1 MPEAMDI
8 ILAILGHV
16 MQEAKSIGSAKEH
29 QHDKDKV
36 ILKTHITTQYIV
48 T

>member
-1 MPEAMDI
+1 MDM

-29 QHDKDKV
+29 QHDKNKR
-36 ILKTHITTQYIV
+36 ISKAHITTQYIV